1 MCRVERWRRSRDVKL
16 VKPVIT
22 ALICAV
28 LIGTNAWLAA
38 MSLRNDAFMTWSAE
52 ARFVVQANIAAHVLM
67 AVSALAGLVVVK
79 SLWGAVAGAV
89 MKSGVAVWAIAYLGG
104 ASSAGP
110 WGLVAFWGLV
120 AVAIVFLI
128 NWNYSNADD
137 HGGDHPEREFA

>member
-1 MCRVERWRRSRDVKL
+1 MCRVEQWLRSRDVKL

-28 LIGTNAWLAA
+28 LIGANAWLAA

-67 AVSALAGLVVVK
+67 AVSALAGLVIVK
-79 SLWGAVAGAV
+79 CLWGAVAGAV
-89 MKSGVAVWAIAYLGG
+89 VKSGVAVWAIAYLGG
-104 ASSAGP
+104 ASSVGP

-120 AVAIVFLI
+120 AVAIIFLI

>member
-38 MSLRNDAFMTWSAE
+38 MSLRNDAFMTWSTE